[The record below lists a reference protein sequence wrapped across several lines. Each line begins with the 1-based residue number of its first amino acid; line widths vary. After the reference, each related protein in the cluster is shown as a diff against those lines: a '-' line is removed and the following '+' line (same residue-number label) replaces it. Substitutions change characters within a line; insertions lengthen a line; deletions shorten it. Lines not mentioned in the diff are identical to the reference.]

1 MVKTKKASMYA
12 KCRELTNNDS
22 RYANMYRK
30 TSLEFWIR
38 EHRLLVY
45 GRLHKTE
52 MIKIILGT
60 RVPLE
65 IYFKIMGYIK
75 DE

>member
-1 MVKTKKASMYA
+1 MVKTKKAAMYA

-22 RYANMYRK
+22 RYSNMYRK

-38 EHRLLVY
+38 EHRLLVC
-45 GRLHKTE
+45 GRLHRTE
-52 MIKIILGT
+52 MIKIILGN